1 MQGGFFYEDKRMDKI
16 QECATA
22 FEKLLDTQYHIII
35 GRKGKSVD
43 LTIEFSSIDFHHLMG
58 LGKLKDL
65 RLSTEN
71 RSKVF
76 SRILNGSITDNF
88 LNQSRYISQIQ
99 DRFEPLAAIEQI
111 LDANSLIFRYNEKQN
126 CFSLIEADFLLSTPH
141 NNNDIYI
148 FIAQKDQAGLY
159 FCRSFFPKS
168 QKDYT
173 IGQPAYTLLF
183 KEKITVSTGE
193 KIIQYDRLTP
203 LQKKPDLTETL
214 DTQPRSEPQKR
225 MSMKERMAAAQAE
238 ADRRNSST
246 TAEQHHG
253 KNHDLEK

>member
-1 MQGGFFYEDKRMDKI
+1 MDKI

-126 CFSLIEADFLLSTPH
+126 CFSLIEADFFT
-141 NNNDIYI
+141 IY
-148 FIAQKDQAGLY
+148 
-159 FCRSFFPKS
+159 
-168 QKDYT
+168 
-173 IGQPAYTLLF
+173 
-183 KEKITVSTGE
+183 
-193 KIIQYDRLTP
+193 
-203 LQKKPDLTETL
+203 
-214 DTQPRSEPQKR
+214 
-225 MSMKERMAAAQAE
+225 AA
-238 ADRRNSST
+238 
-246 TAEQHHG
+246 
-253 KNHDLEK
+253 